1 MGRAEK
7 GEKAAWAW
15 AWALRGLGIVLALAG
30 GAQHAF
36 SADLSEWK
44 VSKDGQVL
52 TDSVSKLRWE
62 RCAQGQRWA
71 KGSCNG
77 EPALLSWTQA
87 EALISQRNRETGKK
101 CRQATL
107 AEWQRLMDRGVFT
120 GQGQAVLFP
129 ATSADWRWTGTRVFS
144 FEKGNQYNYA
154 DNVTGRKP
162 ENKVELAVA
171 NAWAINLAT
180 GETRNDVNRRT
191 LLPVQFVCPA
201 SN

>member
-1 MGRAEK
+1 MGLVDKRA
-7 GEKAAWAW
+7 KAAELWAVR
-15 AWALRGLGIVLALAG
+15 AFAIVLALAG
-30 GAQHAF
+30 GAQPAI

-62 RCAQGQRWA
+62 RCAQGQRWV
-71 KGSCNG
+71 KGVCNG

-87 EALISQRNRETGKK
+87 EALISKRNLETGKK

-107 AEWQRLMDRGVFT
+107 VEWQRLMDRGVFS

-129 ATSADWRWTGTRVFS
+129 AASADWRWTGTRVFS

-180 GETRNDVNRRT
+180 GETRNDVNRRVQ
-191 LLPVQFVCPA
+191 LPVQFVCPA

>member
-1 MGRAEK
+1 MGLVDKRA
-7 GEKAAWAW
+7 KAAESWAVR
-15 AWALRGLGIVLALAG
+15 AFAIVLALVG
-30 GAQHAF
+30 GAQSAF

-62 RCAQGQRWA
+62 RCAQGQRWV
-71 KGSCNG
+71 KGVCNG

-107 AEWQRLMDRGVFT
+107 AEWQRLMDRGVFS

-129 ATSADWRWTGTRVFS
+129 AASADWRWTGTRVFS

-180 GETRNDVNRRT
+180 AETRNDVNRRT